1 VLTETLAS
9 IPGQRDFVN
18 VWGFQERGQRRLG
31 ACRRVHEAE
40 LKLSPTEDDPRH
52 TIGRVAIYRDL
63 VRLAP
68 HKALPDLYH

>member
-1 VLTETLAS
+1 
-9 IPGQRDFVN
+9 
-18 VWGFQERGQRRLG
+18 
-31 ACRRVHEAE
+31 VHEAE

-68 HKALPDLYH
+68 HKALPDLYHHNQKTLLPLFRSG